1 MATVKEKKASWL
13 ETLNQKPRQTAYV
26 LLAIA
31 AIFGIATVTIAAKY
45 RWEYAVIAAGFGWLA
60 VVFLW
65 AGVFQLRRE
74 PGRAGQLDAS
84 RVLVLAVAGLSGL
97 VVTLMGLVLA
107 WQWWDTYLA
116 WLKSEPG
123 KEGWRMWLSLVA
135 FFGGLAIM
143 FAGLQLTRTEERSN
157 PVFRRL
163 LYGYNTVLTTL
174 LVLAILL
181 VVNVLVYMNFATA
194 VDFTS
199 ANLYS
204 LSSRSK
210 NILK

>member
-1 MATVKEKKASWL
+1 MTNNRSQKWL
-13 ETLNQKPRQTAYV
+13 DFLVQKRRQSGYA
-26 LLAIA
+26 LLALCALLAAATIWIA
-31 AIFGIATVTIAAKY
+31 SQYKWEYFTIAA
-45 RWEYAVIAAGFGWLA
+45 GLGWLA
-60 VVFLW
+60 VVCLG
-65 AGVFQLRRE
+65 AGFFQVRRE
-74 PGRAGQLDAS
+74 ADAEPNTTRS
-84 RVLVLAVAGLSGL
+84 LVLTVAGLAGL
-97 VVTLMGLVLA
+97 IISAMGLVLA
-107 WQWWDTYLA
+107 WQWWDVYLA

-123 KEGWRMWLSLVA
+123 KEGWKMWLSLVA

-143 FAGLQLTRTEERSN
+143 FAGLQLARTEERSN